1 MLLLRRLSNIV
12 ITLIIGRGKYL
23 VLKYL
28 VQKYLV
34 QKYLVPN
41 YCGDRSEESR
51 RKFQPQAT
59 EGILMVDS
67 AEHEYEA
74 DVYFWPNGRYRHEP
88 VDY

>member
-1 MLLLRRLSNIV
+1 MLLLRRLSNTV

-23 VLKYL
+23 VRKYL
-28 VQKYLV
+28 VQKYSV

-41 YCGDRSEESR
+41 YCGDRSEESK
-51 RKFQPQAT
+51 RKFQVHAT

-67 AEHEYEA
+67 AEQEYEA
-74 DVYFWPNGRYRHEP
+74 DVYFWPNGRYQQEP